1 MACFQIAV
9 DGKREVR
16 KASEGPTGKSI
27 EFLLRWAF
35 ELPKSRA
42 RKAQFRVAVQADL
55 GGPVLRAKIIRFPCG
70 LAQERRTS
78 TQGRPDIVGR
88 GPIEA
93 DDPTVWTGRA
103 LQAKS
108 AEWQ

>member
-55 GGPVLRAKIIRFPCG
+55 GGPVLRAKIIRFPCVLDWWL
-70 LAQERRTS
+70 LASSRLDTRGVRVVTN
-78 TQGRPDIVGR
+78 VGR
-88 GPIEA
+88 DA
-93 DDPTVWTGRA
+93 MDA
-103 LQAKS
+103 NAH
-108 AEWQ
+108 A